1 MTVVLL
7 VTFTIQGN
15 GRDFAVFVVPKNVR
29 NRGNGRGH
37 AASALTCFSVVVSC
51 IGTAINSHRRAFKWL
66 ALASASVNVPVIV
79 GRILT
84 PFWLTRA
91 FVRVRVPEESLRT
104 EVWNLHAFFMFNVV
118 VVVLSKAQFDLN
130 ALTEV
135 VVPVVFIFARLG
147 DASAI
152 TVVFIPVKFNVIR
165 VVSWYSEDFF
175 ICIVD

>member
-1 MTVVLL
+1 
-7 VTFTIQGN
+7 
-15 GRDFAVFVVPKNVR
+15 
-29 NRGNGRGH
+29 
-37 AASALTCFSVVVSC
+37 
-51 IGTAINSHRRAFKWL
+51 
-66 ALASASVNVPVIV
+66 
-79 GRILT
+79 
-84 PFWLTRA
+84 
-91 FVRVRVPEESLRT
+91 
-104 EVWNLHAFFMFNVV
+104 MFNVV